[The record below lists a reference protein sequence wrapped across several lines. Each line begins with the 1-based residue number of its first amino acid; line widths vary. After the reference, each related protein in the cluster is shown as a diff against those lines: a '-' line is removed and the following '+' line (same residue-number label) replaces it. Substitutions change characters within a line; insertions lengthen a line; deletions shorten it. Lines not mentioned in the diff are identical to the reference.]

1 MRPTEKTPVA
11 AQQVIKNRQYR
22 YKNTGCEKFHKGEE
36 AEGVY
41 MAEAD
46 DGVYISV
53 LTLPP
58 LFSGKKI
65 KKIKK
70 IKKRLGSMQTFAHLY
85 NIFVCFFVEKI
96 KKIKKLLKGF
106 GWVCRFLHTVYV

>member
-11 AQQVIKNRQYR
+11 AQQVIRNRQCR

-36 AEGVY
+36 DEGVY

-46 DGVYISV
+46 DRVYIFA
-53 LTLPP
+53 LTHLP
-58 LFSGKKI
+58 LFSE
-65 KKIKK
+65 KIKK
-70 IKKRLGSMQTFAHLY
+70 IKKRLGGMQTFAHLY

-96 KKIKKLLKGF
+96 KKIKKIIKGVGVGVQIF
-106 GWVCRFLHTVYV
+106 AHCLCMS